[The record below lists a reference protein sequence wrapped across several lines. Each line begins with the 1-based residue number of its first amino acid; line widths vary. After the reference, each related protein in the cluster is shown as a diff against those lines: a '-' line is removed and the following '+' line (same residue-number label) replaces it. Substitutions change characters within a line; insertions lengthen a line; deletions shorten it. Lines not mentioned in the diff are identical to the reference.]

1 MINLS
6 KEARS
11 TIRSIVKYMQKDGI
25 DLNDIEF
32 IVDLIEGE
40 IEENHPSIRVTRTEI
55 RRYLL
60 HILKGEKK

>member
-6 KEARS
+6 EEARS